1 MSEKEIEKLPTATL
15 ADLLG
20 TGPEEKWIEVQG
32 KKVKIRKLNLGDLQ
46 KITQYAGDD
55 PWKNAIAILQ
65 RALIEPKM
73 NINDIQ
79 RLPPVIANKLVR
91 EIAELSGWTPAQI
104 RAAENL

>member
-1 MSEKEIEKLPTATL
+1 
-15 ADLLG
+15 
-20 TGPEEKWIEVQG
+20 V
-32 KKVKIRKLNLGDLQ
+32 
-46 KITQYAGDD
+46 
-55 PWKNAIAILQ
+55 
-65 RALIEPKM
+65 